1 MVSPFMSFATGALQ
15 AVDKNIDRYRAEKA
29 AEKEREDVA
38 AQRLKELEFQRETTY
53 EVEKRRRE
61 SAYDIEELK
70 QKGIFNK
77 TQRSIGGFS
86 YLRDDKNPDLE
97 ARNFINKVQAD
108 PEGFRK
114 VYEDANTRGLAI
126 AEATRHFAT
135 IRRGVGIYSQ
145 KDRFGKAY
153 EGNLPLNHVPSQLR
167 QISGVTDS
175 LLLDLAEQF
184 NSNPAEMR
192 GNPGEATPPPA
203 NTVYSKLEGG
213 VVKDFNL
220 EGITDVDKALKSF
233 RAVNLGYDRMNDTAL
248 KRKFMERVVGNFGS
262 SNLDKQRVQRIVSA
276 AGNSDVMNYLS
287 GDAQPSRE
295 QEDRALAYFQDARN
309 GFIDEETGLIDTANF
324 VNFVNLFGMQ
334 NAGSAFAGTEPQPK
348 RFSAINKGKIAKELN
363 AVNEVGLAATAANTT
378 IKEVLRM
385 IDEGVTVGGQVEQ
398 LLTRAPFEAGAFVR
412 SVGQIT
418 QTLTQTDRGYGAGKI
433 LGGDG
438 TIQDAISKSA
448 IGRLGKA
455 NELLKKAEQANQKEN
470 SVGTRRALAA
480 AQLDML
486 ELVLAYQVT
495 GILQGGTG
503 GRTISDTDVTRAL
516 KMFSSRFGTVD
527 GRKKKLAFLQKLV
540 TSSINKQR
548 VYSILNNTGVNAD
561 MYRSVKRAAR
571 LLNLGVDQNN
581 LTTEAAKA
589 AGEQEDLS
597 NAQDIYKKIIPIAGD
612 NYNQM
617 TYAAGINNVI
627 RKDGQGQLVGNLV
640 VNSDDFAL
648 WKNAVARF
656 RTNKNSEELNRVKEK
671 IIERGGRTAFDAAQG
686 KEVSINWTMEGGKA
700 GFDTGQPVVVP
711 DPSSAM
717 GVVPSRIQPAA
728 TAPAEAAAEPSE
740 SSAMSSLRELAGFG
754 ASPAELVGV
763 MNNLPPEE
771 RAKAIGNLFNIMA
784 GK

>member
-175 LLLDLAEQF
+175 LLLGLAEQF

-728 TAPAEAAAEPSE
+728 TAPAGAAAEPSE

>member
-1 MVSPFMSFATGALQ
+1 MVSSFMSFTTGALQ

-728 TAPAEAAAEPSE
+728 TAPAGAAAEPSE

>member
-1 MVSPFMSFATGALQ
+1 
-15 AVDKNIDRYRAEKA
+15 VDKNIDRYRAEKA

-220 EGITDVDKALKSF
+220 EGITGVDKALKSF

-728 TAPAEAAAEPSE
+728 TAPAGAAAEPSE

>member
-29 AEKEREDVA
+29 AEAERADAA
-38 AQRLKELEFQRETTY
+38 AQRMKELEFQRETTY
-53 EVEKRRRE
+53 EVEKRRKE
-61 SAYDIEELK
+61 SAYDLEELK
-70 QKGIFNK
+70 QKGIFGK
-77 TQRSIGGFS
+77 TQRSIGDFS
-86 YLRDDKNPDLE
+86 YRRDDKNPDLE

-108 PEGFRK
+108 PEGFKK
-114 VYEDANTRGLAI
+114 VYEDANTRGLAV
-126 AEATRHFAT
+126 AEAMRHFGT

-145 KDRFGKAY
+145 KDRFGKAF

-167 QISGVTDS
+167 QISGVTEP
-175 LLLDLAEQF
+175 LLLKLAEQF

-203 NTVYSKLEGG
+203 NTIYSQLEGG
-213 VVKDFNL
+213 AVKDYNL
-220 EGITDVDKALKSF
+220 DGITGVDSALKSF
-233 RAVNLGYDRMNDTAL
+233 RTVNLGYDRMSDASL

-262 SNLDKQRVQRIVSA
+262 NNLDKQRIQRIVSA

-287 GDAQPSRE
+287 GDAQPSKE
-295 QEDRALAYFQDARN
+295 QEDRALAYFKDAKN
-309 GFIDEETGLIDTANF
+309 GFINEETGLIDTANF
-324 VNFVNLFGMQ
+324 VNFVSLFGMQ
-334 NAGSAFAGTEPQPK
+334 NAGSAFAGTEPQQK
-348 RFSAINKGKIAKELN
+348 KFSAINTGRVAKELN

-398 LLTRAPFEAGAFVR
+398 LLTRAPFEAGAFIR

-418 QTLTQTDRGYGAGKI
+418 QTLTRTDRGYGAGKI
-433 LGGDG
+433 LGADG
-438 TIQDAISKSA
+438 TIQDAITKSA

-455 NELLKKAEQANQKEN
+455 SELLKKAEEANKKQD
-470 SVGTRRALAA
+470 SIGSRRALAA

-486 ELVLAYQVT
+486 ELVLAYQIT

-503 GRTISDTDVTRAL
+503 GRTISDTDITRAL

-527 GRKKKLAFLQKLV
+527 SRKKKLAFVQKLV

-548 VYSILNNTGVNAD
+548 VYSILDNTGVNAD
-561 MYRSVKRAAR
+561 MYRSVKRASR

-581 LTTEAAKA
+581 LITEAAKA

-597 NAQDIYKKIIPIAGD
+597 NAQDIYKKVIPIAGD
-612 NYNQM
+612 NYNQT
-617 TYAAGINNVI
+617 TYATGINNVI

-700 GFDTGQPVVVP
+700 GFDTGQPIKTP
-711 DPSSAM
+711 DPGTAM
-717 GVVPSRIQPAA
+717 GVVPARVQAA
-728 TAPAEAAAEPSE
+728 TPTAAPAKPPE
-740 SSAMSSLRELAGFG
+740 SSAMSSLKELAGFG

-784 GK
+784 SGK

>member
-1 MVSPFMSFATGALQ
+1 MVSPFMSIATGALK
-15 AVDKNIDRYRAEKA
+15 AVDKNIDRYRAEKV
-29 AEKEREDVA
+29 AEGERADA
-38 AQRLKELEFQRETTY
+38 SAQRMKELAFQRQTKLD
-53 EVEKRRRE
+53 VQ
-61 SAYDIEELK
+61 ELAGEQAK
-70 QKGIFNK
+70 EAARIKYKGEQQKK
-77 TQRSIGGFS
+77 ERSIGDFS

-114 VYEDANTRGLAI
+114 VYEDANTRGLAV
-126 AEATRHFAT
+126 AEAMRHFGT

-145 KDRFGKAY
+145 KDRFGKAF

-167 QISGVTDS
+167 QISGVTEP
-175 LLLDLAEQF
+175 LLLKLAEQF

-203 NTVYSKLEGG
+203 NTIYSQLEGG
-213 VVKDFNL
+213 AVKDYNL
-220 EGITDVDKALKSF
+220 DGITGVDSALKSF
-233 RAVNLGYDRMNDTAL
+233 RAVNLGYDRMSDASL

-262 SNLDKQRVQRIVSA
+262 NNLDKQRIQRIVSA

-295 QEDRALAYFQDARN
+295 QEDRALAYFKDPKN

-324 VNFVNLFGMQ
+324 VNFVSLFGMQ
-334 NAGSAFAGTEPQPK
+334 NAGSAFAGTEPQQK
-348 RFSAINKGKIAKELN
+348 KFSAINTGRVAKELN

-433 LGGDG
+433 LGADG

-455 NELLKKAEQANQKEN
+455 NELLKKAEEANKKQD
-470 SVGTRRALAA
+470 SIGSRRALAA

-486 ELVLAYQVT
+486 ELVLAYQIT

-503 GRTISDTDVTRAL
+503 GRTISDTDITRAL

-527 GRKKKLAFLQKLV
+527 SRKKKLAFVQKLV

-548 VYSILNNTGVNAD
+548 VYSILDNTGVNAD
-561 MYRSVKRAAR
+561 MYRSVKRASR

-581 LTTEAAKA
+581 LITEAAKA

-597 NAQDIYKKIIPIAGD
+597 NAQDIYKKVIPIAGD
-612 NYNQM
+612 NYNQT
-617 TYAAGINNVI
+617 TYAAGISNVI
-627 RKDGQGQLVGNLV
+627 RKDGQGQLAGNFV
-640 VNSDDFAL
+640 VNSDDLAL

-656 RTNKNSEELNRVKEK
+656 KTNRDSGQLEQARQK
-671 IIERGGRTAFDAAQG
+671 IIERGGTTVFDAAQG
-686 KEVSINWTMEGGKA
+686 KEVPINWIVKDGRPA
-700 GFDTGQPVVVP
+700 FDLAKSP
-711 DPSSAM
+711 D
-717 GVVPSRIQPAA
+717 SREDP
-728 TAPAEAAAEPSE
+728 
-740 SSAMSSLRELAGFG
+740 L
-754 ASPAELVGV
+754 ASPAVQTPAADSALAARGRKPSGQSFATEDAVLKLFETRQTKR
-763 MNNLPPEE
+763 NRPPG
-771 RAKAIGNLFNIMA
+771 R
-784 GK
+784 

>member
-1 MVSPFMSFATGALQ
+1 MVSPFMSIATGALK
-15 AVDKNIDRYRAEKA
+15 AVDKNIDRYRAEKV
-29 AEKEREDVA
+29 AEGERADA
-38 AQRLKELEFQRETTY
+38 SAQRMKELAFQRQTKLD
-53 EVEKRRRE
+53 VQ
-61 SAYDIEELK
+61 ELAGEQAK
-70 QKGIFNK
+70 EAARIKYKGEQQKK
-77 TQRSIGGFS
+77 ERSIGDFS

-114 VYEDANTRGLAI
+114 VYEDANTRGLAV
-126 AEATRHFAT
+126 AEAMRHFGT

-145 KDRFGKAY
+145 KDRFGKAF

-167 QISGVTDS
+167 QISGVTEP
-175 LLLDLAEQF
+175 LLLKLAEQF

-203 NTVYSKLEGG
+203 NTIYSQLEGG
-213 VVKDFNL
+213 AVKDYNL
-220 EGITDVDKALKSF
+220 DGITGVDSALKSF
-233 RAVNLGYDRMNDTAL
+233 RTVNLGYDRMSDASL

-262 SNLDKQRVQRIVSA
+262 NNLDKQRIQRIVSA

-287 GDAQPSRE
+287 GDAQPSKE
-295 QEDRALAYFQDARN
+295 QEDRALAYFKDPKN

-324 VNFVNLFGMQ
+324 VNFVSLFGMQ
-334 NAGSAFAGTEPQPK
+334 NAGSAFAGTEPQQK
-348 RFSAINKGKIAKELN
+348 KFSAINTGRVAKELN

-418 QTLTQTDRGYGAGKI
+418 QTLTRTDRGYGAGKI
-433 LGGDG
+433 LGADG

-455 NELLKKAEQANQKEN
+455 NELLKKAEEANKKQD
-470 SVGTRRALAA
+470 SIGSRRALAA

-486 ELVLAYQVT
+486 ELVLAYQIT

-503 GRTISDTDVTRAL
+503 GRTISDTDITRAL

-527 GRKKKLAFLQKLV
+527 SRKKKLAFVQKLV

-548 VYSILNNTGVNAD
+548 VYSILDNTGVNAD
-561 MYRSVKRAAR
+561 MYRSVKRASR

-581 LTTEAAKA
+581 LITEAAKA

-597 NAQDIYKKIIPIAGD
+597 NAQDIYKKVIPIAGD
-612 NYNQM
+612 NYNQT
-617 TYAAGINNVI
+617 TYAAGISNVI
-627 RKDGQGQLVGNLV
+627 RKDGQGQLAGNFV
-640 VNSDDFAL
+640 VNSDDLAL

-656 RTNKNSEELNRVKEK
+656 KTNRDSGQLEQARQK
-671 IIERGGRTAFDAAQG
+671 IIERGGTTVFDAAQG
-686 KEVSINWTMEGGKA
+686 KEVPINWIVKDGRPA
-700 GFDTGQPVVVP
+700 FDLAKSP
-711 DPSSAM
+711 D
-717 GVVPSRIQPAA
+717 SREDP
-728 TAPAEAAAEPSE
+728 
-740 SSAMSSLRELAGFG
+740 L
-754 ASPAELVGV
+754 ASPAVQTPAADSALAARGRKPSGQSFATEDAVLKLFETRQTKR
-763 MNNLPPEE
+763 NRPPG
-771 RAKAIGNLFNIMA
+771 R
-784 GK
+784 

>member
-728 TAPAEAAAEPSE
+728 TAPAGAAAEPSE

>member
-1 MVSPFMSFATGALQ
+1 
-15 AVDKNIDRYRAEKA
+15 VDKNIDRYRAEKA
-29 AEKEREDVA
+29 AEKEREDAA

-728 TAPAEAAAEPSE
+728 TAPAGAAAEPSE

>member
-1 MVSPFMSFATGALQ
+1 MVSPFMSIATGALK

-29 AEKEREDVA
+29 AEAEREDAA
-38 AQRLKELEFQRETTY
+38 AQRMKELEFQRETKM
-53 EVEKRRRE
+53 EV
-61 SAYDIEELK
+61 
-70 QKGIFNK
+70 QKLAGEQAKEAARIK
-77 TQRSIGGFS
+77 YKGEQQKKERSIGDFS

-114 VYEDANTRGLAI
+114 VYEDANTRGLAV
-126 AEATRHFAT
+126 AEAMRHFGT

-145 KDRFGKAY
+145 KDRFGKAF

-167 QISGVTDS
+167 QISGVTEP
-175 LLLDLAEQF
+175 LLLKLAEQF

-203 NTVYSKLEGG
+203 NTIYSQLEGG
-213 VVKDFNL
+213 AVKDYNL
-220 EGITDVDKALKSF
+220 DGITGVDSALKSF
-233 RAVNLGYDRMNDTAL
+233 RTVNLGYDRMSDASL

-262 SNLDKQRVQRIVSA
+262 NNLDKQRIQRIVSA

-295 QEDRALAYFQDARN
+295 QEDRALAYFKDPKN

-324 VNFVNLFGMQ
+324 VNFVSLFGMQ
-334 NAGSAFAGTEPQPK
+334 NAGSAFAGTEPQQK
-348 RFSAINKGKIAKELN
+348 KFSAINTGRVAKELN

-418 QTLTQTDRGYGAGKI
+418 QTLTRTDRGYGAGKI
-433 LGGDG
+433 LGADG

-455 NELLKKAEQANQKEN
+455 NELLKKAEEANKKQD
-470 SVGTRRALAA
+470 SIGSRRALAA

-486 ELVLAYQVT
+486 ELVLAYQIT

-503 GRTISDTDVTRAL
+503 GRTISDTDITRAL

-527 GRKKKLAFLQKLV
+527 SRKKKLAFVQKLV

-548 VYSILNNTGVNAD
+548 VYSILDNTGVNAD
-561 MYRSVKRAAR
+561 MYRSVKRASR

-581 LTTEAAKA
+581 LITEAAKA

-597 NAQDIYKKIIPIAGD
+597 NAQDIYKKVIPIAGD
-612 NYNQM
+612 NYNQT
-617 TYAAGINNVI
+617 TYAAGISNVI
-627 RKDGQGQLVGNLV
+627 RKDGQGQLAGNFV
-640 VNSDDFAL
+640 VNSDDLAL

-656 RTNKNSEELNRVKEK
+656 KTNRDSGQLEQARQK
-671 IIERGGRTAFDAAQG
+671 IIERGGTTVFDAAQG
-686 KEVSINWTMEGGKA
+686 KEVPINWIVKDGRPA
-700 GFDTGQPVVVP
+700 FDLAKSP
-711 DPSSAM
+711 D
-717 GVVPSRIQPAA
+717 SREDP
-728 TAPAEAAAEPSE
+728 
-740 SSAMSSLRELAGFG
+740 L
-754 ASPAELVGV
+754 ASPAVQTPAADSALAARGRKPSGQSFATEDAVLKLFETRQTKR
-763 MNNLPPEE
+763 NRPPG
-771 RAKAIGNLFNIMA
+771 R
-784 GK
+784 

>member
-1 MVSPFMSFATGALQ
+1 MVSPFMSIATGALK
-15 AVDKNIDRYRAEKA
+15 AVDKNIDRYRAEKV
-29 AEKEREDVA
+29 AEGERADA
-38 AQRLKELEFQRETTY
+38 SAQRMKELAFQRQTKLD
-53 EVEKRRRE
+53 VQ
-61 SAYDIEELK
+61 ELAGEQAK
-70 QKGIFNK
+70 EAARIKYKGEQQKK
-77 TQRSIGGFS
+77 ERSIGDFS

-114 VYEDANTRGLAI
+114 VYEDANTRGLAV
-126 AEATRHFAT
+126 AEAMRHFGT

-145 KDRFGKAY
+145 KDRFGKAF

-167 QISGVTDS
+167 QISGVTEP
-175 LLLDLAEQF
+175 LLLKLAEQF

-203 NTVYSKLEGG
+203 NTIYSQLEGG
-213 VVKDFNL
+213 AVKDYNL
-220 EGITDVDKALKSF
+220 DGITGVDSALKSF
-233 RAVNLGYDRMNDTAL
+233 RAVNLGYDRMSDASL

-262 SNLDKQRVQRIVSA
+262 NNLDKQRIQRIVSA

-287 GDAQPSRE
+287 GDAQPSKE
-295 QEDRALAYFQDARN
+295 QEDRALAYFKDPKN

-324 VNFVNLFGMQ
+324 VNFVSLFGMQ
-334 NAGSAFAGTEPQPK
+334 NAGSAFAGTEPQQK
-348 RFSAINKGKIAKELN
+348 KFSAINTGRVAKELN

-433 LGGDG
+433 RGADG
-438 TIQDAISKSA
+438 TIQDAITKSA

-455 NELLKKAEQANQKEN
+455 NELLKKAEEANKKQD
-470 SVGTRRALAA
+470 SIGSRRALAA

-486 ELVLAYQVT
+486 ELVLAYQIT

-503 GRTISDTDVTRAL
+503 GRTISDTDITRAL

-527 GRKKKLAFLQKLV
+527 SRKKKLAFVQKLV

-548 VYSILNNTGVNAD
+548 VYSILDNTGVNAD
-561 MYRSVKRAAR
+561 MYRSVKRASR

-581 LTTEAAKA
+581 LITEAAKA

-597 NAQDIYKKIIPIAGD
+597 NAQDIYKKVIPIAGD
-612 NYNQM
+612 NYNQT
-617 TYAAGINNVI
+617 TYAAGISNVI
-627 RKDGQGQLVGNLV
+627 RKDGQGQLAGNFV
-640 VNSDDFAL
+640 VNSDDLAL

-656 RTNKNSEELNRVKEK
+656 KTNRDSGQLEQARQK
-671 IIERGGRTAFDAAQG
+671 IIERGGTTVFDAAQG
-686 KEVSINWTMEGGKA
+686 KEVPINWIVKDGRPA
-700 GFDTGQPVVVP
+700 FDLAKSP
-711 DPSSAM
+711 D
-717 GVVPSRIQPAA
+717 SREDP
-728 TAPAEAAAEPSE
+728 
-740 SSAMSSLRELAGFG
+740 L
-754 ASPAELVGV
+754 ASPAVQTPAADSALAARGRKPSGQSFATEDAVLKLFETRQTKR
-763 MNNLPPEE
+763 NRPPG
-771 RAKAIGNLFNIMA
+771 R
-784 GK
+784 